1 MMKHFH
7 KIAAMALMMLPA
19 IAGAQNGVNYSYTHT
34 DGVQYSCSVYTD
46 SIIITDATLGTVTN
60 VVIPDS
66 IPYGGTMRPVREI
79 GAQAFAYSDIETVV
93 IPNTVTEIGY
103 GAFSGSSML
112 TTVTIGTGVRTLWET
127 AFEYC
132 ESLTTLNFNAISSS
146 VYAFSGSGVLDECD
160 ALETINIGSEVTV
173 LPVDLVGSVFP
184 LVSLANVNIAAERL
198 LNITNGYFGS
208 TVSGL
213 AITVPCSQLTAYQ
226 SDAVWSALGAITADC
241 GSNPQPGDTTG
252 TDTLH
257 VTVYDT
263 IHITVYDTSHVT
275 VYDTSHV
282 TVYDTI
288 VRYVDSV
295 YCDTLIVHDT
305 IIIDPQ
311 VGLNLVE
318 ETPVK
323 IYLNHN
329 NIVVEGASNGELV
342 SLYDMQGR
350 MLEQTTAADNKTMFA
365 APVRGVYLL
374 RVGMRAA
381 HKIVI
386 AK

>member
-1 MMKHFH
+1 
-7 KIAAMALMMLPA
+7 MLA
-19 IAGAQNGVNYSYTHT
+19 
-34 DGVQYSCSVYTD
+34 
-46 SIIITDATLGTVTN
+46 
-60 VVIPDS
+60 
-66 IPYGGTMRPVREI
+66 
-79 GAQAFAYSDIETVV
+79 
-93 IPNTVTEIGY
+93 
-103 GAFSGSSML
+103 
-112 TTVTIGTGVRTLWET
+112 TVTIGSGVRTIWET

-146 VYAFSGSGVLDECD
+146 VYAFSGSGVLDECN
-160 ALETINIGSEVTV
+160 ALATINVGSGVRV
-173 LPVDLVGSVFP
+173 LPDDLVGSVFP
-184 LVSLANVNIAAERL
+184 LVGLTNVNIAAERL
-198 LNITNGYFGS
+198 LSIGSGYFGNS
-208 TVSGL
+208 VGGL
-213 AITVPCSQLTAYQ
+213 SITVPCSQLSAYQ
-226 SDAVWSALGAITADC
+226 DDAVWSALGTITADC
-241 GSNPQPGDTTG
+241 GGGPQQGDTTG
-252 TDTLH
+252 GDTVH

-263 IHITVYDTSHVT
+263 VHVT
-275 VYDTSHV
+275 VYDTV
-282 TVYDTI
+282 

-350 MLEQTTAADNKTMFA
+350 MLEQTTAADNKKMFA